1 MPRGNLFILSGP
13 AGAGKGTLRKI
24 LFQEMPDLVF
34 SVSCTTRERR
44 AGETDGKDYYYI
56 PRDEFAKMAARDEF
70 LEWAEVHGNC
80 YGTRKNDVER
90 VLDEGRDILLEIDV
104 QGCRL
109 VKSREPDAIRI
120 FITASSLD
128 ELENRLEE
136 RGTESRAQLDV
147 RLRNAAM
154 EMRHACE
161 YDHIIVNDV
170 LSRAAKELIETV
182 KRYRRRDNITI
193 LEGMNE

>member
-24 LFQEMPDLVF
+24 LFREMPGLVF

-44 AGETDGKDYYYI
+44 AGETEGLDYYYI
-56 PRDEFAKMAARDEF
+56 SRGEFEKMIERDEF

-80 YGTRKNDVER
+80 YGTRKKDVER
-90 VLDEGRDILLEIDV
+90 VLDEGRDVLLEIDV

-109 VKSREPDAIRI
+109 VKARMPGAIRI

-154 EMRHACE
+154 EMRHARE
-161 YDHIIVNDV
+161 YDHIIVNDA
-170 LSRAAKELIETV
+170 LPRASEELIETV
-182 KRYRRRDNITI
+182 KRYKKT
-193 LEGMNE
+193 